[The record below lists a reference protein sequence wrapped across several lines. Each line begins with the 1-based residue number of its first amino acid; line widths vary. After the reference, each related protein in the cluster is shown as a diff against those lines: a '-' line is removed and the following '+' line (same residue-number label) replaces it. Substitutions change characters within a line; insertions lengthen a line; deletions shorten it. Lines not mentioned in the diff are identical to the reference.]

1 MRTQAFLFRLVAV
14 SATVAAVLVG
24 VLRAQG
30 GAALPDPMMTLE
42 TAKGTM
48 EIRLY
53 RAESPK
59 SVAQII
65 ALVKR
70 NFYRGQRIHRVE
82 RSLVQF
88 GDPASRDV
96 SRKDWW
102 GRTGSGNPIGVAEFN
117 KHLNVRGAVGLAHG
131 GNPQY
136 ADSQIYILKAA
147 MPTLD
152 KKHVVIGQVTKGVEV
167 IDKLVITDVIKN
179 VTITEAGPK

>member
-1 MRTQAFLFRLVAV
+1 MRAHVSLTRLVMAAV
-14 SATVAAVLVG
+14 VVAATVMVPVGAQRAAA
-24 VLRAQG
+24 R
-30 GAALPDPMMTLE
+30 PDPLMTLE

-48 EIRLY
+48 EIRLF

-59 SVAQII
+59 SVEQIVSLI
-65 ALVKR
+65 KR

-88 GDPASRDV
+88 GDPSSRDV

-117 KHLNVRGAVGLAHG
+117 KRPNVRGAVGLAHG
-131 GNPQY
+131 GNAQY

-147 MPTLD
+147 MPNLD
-152 KKHVVIGQVTKGVEV
+152 RKHVVIGQVTKGIEV
-167 IDKLVITDVIKN
+167 ADRLVVTDVIKN
-179 VTITEAGPK
+179 VTVTEATQP